1 MRIDEITKQDAGRM
15 VRGATLGPV
24 SWLGGVAS
32 QLGRKAFQKF
42 TGIDPDTGET
52 SDLFSLLMQQPRLLY
67 HPKTQA
73 LIKKGLLT
81 KEQLDAIAAK
91 AQETQKKE
99 APAATAA
106 PDTPTAPKSAVSP
119 SDAATA
125 EPAPKIID
133 PATGKPFTT
142 ETKHRKRGLRA

>member
-15 VRGATLGPV
+15 VRRATLGPA
-24 SWLGGVAS
+24 SWLGGVAG

-52 SDLFSLLMQQPRLLY
+52 SDLYSLLMQQPHLLY

-73 LIKKGLLT
+73 LLKKGLLT
-81 KEQLDAIAAK
+81 KEQLDAISARAKEMERKAAPS
-91 AQETQKKE
+91 TSDS
-99 APAATAA
+99 APAAPGST
-106 PDTPTAPKSAVSP
+106 TP
-119 SDAATA
+119 
-125 EPAPKIID
+125 EPAADSGPRIID

-142 ETKHRKRGLRA
+142 ETKHRKRGISA